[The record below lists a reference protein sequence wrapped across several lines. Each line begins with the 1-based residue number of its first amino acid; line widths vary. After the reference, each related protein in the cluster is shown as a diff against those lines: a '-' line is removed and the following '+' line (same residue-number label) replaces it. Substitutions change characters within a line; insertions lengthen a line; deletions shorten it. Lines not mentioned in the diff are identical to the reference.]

1 MFYQRRKI
9 PGIYYITYT
18 ISFILENATA
28 QNRYTQDSWSEV
40 GGLKVSPKNSCQ
52 LASHRVCLSATL
64 SITFYHFNNLE
75 GFELTHLAMLDICP
89 RISRLRLFCVE
100 VLRWEIWNWIH
111 GPRHKVLTVILF
123 SFCFVGLWRYLE
135 FLTRLQPPFTYLWKV
150 NDSIAFLVQLALDI
164 YFREKHYIIQCWR
177 AQL

>member
-28 QNRYTQDSWSEV
+28 QNRYTQDSLSEV

-89 RISRLRLFCVE
+89 HTDISVKIILRWSSEMWDMKLDSWSTSQSVDCDIIFLLFCWTLKISRISYPSTASLHLS
-100 VLRWEIWNWIH
+100 L
-111 GPRHKVLTVILF
+111 K
-123 SFCFVGLWRYLE
+123 S
-135 FLTRLQPPFTYLWKV
+135 
-150 NDSIAFLVQLALDI
+150 
-164 YFREKHYIIQCWR
+164 
-177 AQL
+177 